1 MPPSNSNHSR
11 KRAEKRGRSAETIAL
26 WFLRAQLFS
35 ILERRFKT
43 PGGEIDIIA
52 RRGQMIVF
60 VEVKMR
66 KSGKLEYQALA
77 GVNQRRILNAA
88 RFFLANNPSMA
99 DKILR
104 FDVIFLAPW
113 SWPRHVRN
121 AFGAFSGV
129 RSNN

>member
-1 MPPSNSNHSR
+1 M
-11 KRAEKRGRSAETIAL
+11 AETIAV

-35 ILERRFKT
+35 VFARRFKT

-52 RRGQMIVF
+52 KRGQMIIF

-66 KSGKLEYQALA
+66 QSRRLESEALA
-77 GVNQRRILNAA
+77 SVNQGRIVTAA
-88 RFFLANNPSMA
+88 RFFLAKNPA
-99 DKILR
+99 LAEKTLR

-121 AFGAFSGV
+121 AFDA
-129 RSNN
+129 